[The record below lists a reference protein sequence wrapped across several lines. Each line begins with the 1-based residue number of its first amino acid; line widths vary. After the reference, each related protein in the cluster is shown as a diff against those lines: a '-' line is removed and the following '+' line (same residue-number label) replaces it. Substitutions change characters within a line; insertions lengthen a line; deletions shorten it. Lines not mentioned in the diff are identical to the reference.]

1 MDDQLTTEQEPL
13 LTPDFL
19 RKLEQLS
26 LVSRRVFAGKMRG
39 ERRSTKR
46 GASVEFAD
54 YRNYTHG
61 DDFRR
66 VDWNV
71 YARLEKLFL
80 KLFVEEE
87 DLHIY
92 ILIDASKSMEFG
104 SPSKL
109 LHAKRI
115 AAALSYIGLANL
127 DRVGLAA
134 LSGSDAHILQ
144 PKRGKQSAH
153 EVFRWLECISP
164 SGQTDLAASIR
175 DFSLR
180 TAQSGVVIVLSD
192 FLCTSYPQGL
202 ITLLARKFEPVIL
215 HILDQDELQPP
226 LVGDLLL
233 IDSETGERREVTIT
247 QTLLRKYQQR
257 LSAFKTDLESFC
269 VRYGCTHACIS
280 NRTPFEDLVLNYLRQ
295 KGTIS

>member
-1 MDDQLTTEQEPL
+1 MSDQIITEQEPL

-61 DDFRR
+61 DDFRH

-71 YARLEKLFL
+71 YARLEKLFM

-87 DLHIY
+87 DLHVY
-92 ILIDASKSMEFG
+92 LLLDVSKSMDFG
-104 SPSKL
+104 SPSKIL
-109 LHAKRI
+109 YAKRI

-127 DRVGLAA
+127 DRVGLTA
-134 LSGSDAHILQ
+134 LTGSEAMTLS

-153 EVFRWLECISP
+153 EIFTWLDSLTADGE
-164 SGQTDLAASIR
+164 TDLAAGIR

-180 TAQSGVVIVLSD
+180 TPQPGIVIVLSD
-192 FLCTSYPQGL
+192 FLCTTYPQGL
-202 ITLLARKFEPVIL
+202 NTLLARKFEPVIL
-215 HILDQDELQPP
+215 QILDQDEVRPSH
-226 LVGDLLL
+226 VGDLLL
-233 IDSETGERREVTIT
+233 IDSETGARREVTIT

-257 LSAFKTDLESFC
+257 LSDFKNGLESYC
-269 VRYGCTHACIS
+269 TSYGCTFAS
-280 NRTPFEDLVLNYLRQ
+280 VTNQTPFEDLILSYLRRQ
-295 KGTIS
+295 GAIK

>member
-1 MDDQLTTEQEPL
+1 MTDQITTEQEL
-13 LTPDFL
+13 LLAPDFL
-19 RKLEQLS
+19 CKLEQLS
-26 LVSRRVFAGKMRG
+26 LVSKRVFTGRMRG
-39 ERRSTKR
+39 ERHSTKR

-61 DDFRR
+61 DDFRH

-87 DLHIY
+87 DLHVY
-92 ILIDASKSMEFG
+92 ILIDTSKSMEFG
-104 SPSKL
+104 SLSKL
-109 LHAKRI
+109 LYAKRI
-115 AAALSYIGLANL
+115 AAALSYIGLTNL

-153 EVFRWLECISP
+153 EIFRWLGCISP
-164 SGQTDLAASIR
+164 MGKTDLAASIR

-192 FLCTSYPQGL
+192 FLCTGYPQAL

-226 LVGDLLL
+226 IVGDLLL
-233 IDSETGERREVTIT
+233 IDSETGERKEVTIT

-257 LSAFKTDLESFC
+257 LSAFKSDLESQC
-269 VRYGCTHACIS
+269 TRYGCTHTCIS
-280 NRTPFEDLVLNYLRQ
+280 TQTPFEDLILNYLRQ
-295 KGTIS
+295 QGTII

>member
-1 MDDQLTTEQEPL
+1 MSDQIITEQEPL

-71 YARLEKLFL
+71 YARLEKLFM

-87 DLHIY
+87 DLHVY
-92 ILIDASKSMEFG
+92 LLIDISKSMEFG
-104 SPSKL
+104 NPPKL
-109 LHAKRI
+109 LYAKRI

-134 LSGSDAHILQ
+134 LSGSDAMTLS

-153 EVFRWLECISP
+153 EIFRWLDSLTAE
-164 SGQTDLAASIR
+164 GETDLAAGIR

-180 TAQSGVVIVLSD
+180 TPQPGVVIVLSD
-192 FLCTSYPQGL
+192 FLCTTYPQGL
-202 ITLLARKFEPVIL
+202 TTLLARKFEPVVL
-215 HILDQDELQPP
+215 QILDQDEVQPP
-226 LVGDLLL
+226 LLGDLLL
-233 IDSETGERREVTIT
+233 IDSENGTKREVTIT

-257 LSAFKTDLESFC
+257 LSDFKNGLESYC
-269 VRYGCTHACIS
+269 TRYGCTFAS
-280 NRTPFEDLVLNYLRQ
+280 VTNQTPFEDIILFYLRLQ
-295 KGTIS
+295 GAIR